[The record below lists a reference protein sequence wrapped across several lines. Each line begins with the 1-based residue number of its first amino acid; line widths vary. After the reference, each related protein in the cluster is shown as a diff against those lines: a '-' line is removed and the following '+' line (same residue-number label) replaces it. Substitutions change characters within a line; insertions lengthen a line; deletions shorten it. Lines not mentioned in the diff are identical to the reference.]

1 MVYANITAFFYGLKW
16 RQMTRTITAMTAQ
29 KRHKD
34 RVNLFLD
41 GEFAFGLTLFAA
53 ASLRI
58 GQQLSDADIEQLR
71 LENDYE
77 EAKNR
82 AFNFITYRPRSER
95 ELRQNLAKKEYSE
108 ATVERVIATLKR
120 LEMLDDRAF
129 ARYWV
134 EQRDNFKPR
143 SNMALRQELAQKGIA
158 SNIVDEVLAP
168 RDDNQA
174 AAEAAAKR
182 TGRWSHL
189 PREEFAL
196 KMMRYLQGRGF
207 GYGICREVVDEI
219 WETLQT
225 EESN

>member
-1 MVYANITAFFYGLKW
+1 MI
-16 RQMTRTITAMTAQ
+16 QTITAITAQ
-29 KRHKD
+29 KRNKD

-53 ASLRI
+53 ANLRI
-58 GQQLSDADIEQLR
+58 GQQLSEADIEQLR

-82 AFNFITYRPRSER
+82 AFNFTTYRPRSER
-95 ELRQNLAKKEYSE
+95 EVRQNLAKKDYSE
-108 ATVERVIATLKR
+108 GTIERVVATLKR
-120 LEMLDDRAF
+120 LEMLDDWAF
-129 ARYWV
+129 ASYWI
-134 EQRDNFKPR
+134 EQRDRFKPR

-158 SNIVDEVLAP
+158 RNIVDELLAP
-168 RDDNQA
+168 HDDYQA
-174 AAEAAAKR
+174 AVAAAAKR

-189 PREEFAL
+189 PQEEFAA
-196 KMMRYLQGRGF
+196 KMTRYLQGRGF

-225 EESN
+225 EESH

>member
-1 MVYANITAFFYGLKW
+1 
-16 RQMTRTITAMTAQ
+16 MTRTITAITAQ
-29 KRHKD
+29 KRRQE

-53 ASLRI
+53 ANLRV
-58 GQQLSDADIEQLR
+58 GQQLSEADIAQLR

-95 ELRQNLAKKEYSE
+95 ELRQNLAKKEYNE
-108 ATVERVIATLKR
+108 ATIDRVVATLQR

-129 ARYWV
+129 ARYWI

-158 SNIVDEVLAP
+158 GSIIDELLAP
-168 RDDNQA
+168 RDDYQA
-174 AAEAAAKR
+174 AAAAAAKR

-189 PREEFAL
+189 PQDEFAL

-207 GYGICREVVDEI
+207 GYGTCREVADDI
-219 WETLQT
+219 WATLQT